1 MAVTTRK
8 GSATRHEALGLSLD
22 DVKGMYRFVLM
33 TRLVSERILQL
44 NRMGRTPFGAGTDGH
59 EGAQIGAAWCIQR
72 GKDWTVPYYRD
83 MGVAFVLG
91 FSALDEFRGVLAKA
105 TDPNSAGRAF
115 LNMFSSPKDR
125 IVSGSVC
132 VGTEFP
138 HAVGLALALKLRKEP
153 YIVFAFG
160 GDASTSTGDFHEAMN
175 FAAVHKLP
183 VVFVIENN
191 LIAISTRIERQTAVK
206 DIADKAAAYAMP
218 GHVADGMDVLDSYEK
233 TRIAAEHARAGGGP
247 SLVELKCYR
256 YQPHTS
262 DDDDSRYRTKQEVE
276 EWRAKDPL
284 KRWADQHSAAVP
296 RVKLKVV
303 DVAGSPSKTALEL
316 RRAAVEDRADAI
328 VVGVAVD
335 YDDAFDNIVQL
346 AHVPVLFT
354 LPIREPATRDGGWAF
369 ALAPTPAQ
377 LSRVVLDDAA
387 RRSGLSSSL
396 IVSDEST
403 TAIIDRIAITTELGR
418 RQVNPI
424 VITVTAADAT
434 GKLRPL
440 LASTSTVI
448 LAGTPRS
455 YVDAARN
462 VKPGTTLY
470 LSYVSEL
477 AEIGDLRDAA
487 ALAVWPGSRWITAS
501 AAAAGGSTV
510 ARSSFVQAYSDRA
523 GPPSTVAASAYD
535 ALALLASVAE
545 KGTASEQMRERL
557 ESSSL

>member
-115 LNMFSSPKDR
+115 LNMFSSPKHR

-153 YIVFAFG
+153 YIVLSFSGA
-160 GDASTSTGDFHEAMN
+160 ASPRTGDFYDAMN

-191 LIAISTRIERQTAVK
+191 LIAISTRIERQAAVK

-218 GHVADGMDVLDSYEK
+218 GHVADGMDMLDSYEK
-233 TRIAAEHARAGGGP
+233 TKIAADHARAGKGP

-262 DDDDSRYRTKQEVE
+262 DDDDSRYRTKTEVE
-276 EWRAKDPL
+276 EWRAKDPV
-284 KRWADQHSAAVP
+284 KRAFAYLRSAGV
-296 RVKLKVV
+296 
-303 DVAGSPSKTALEL
+303 TEQELEAI
-316 RRAAVEDRADAI
+316 RAAL
-328 VVGVAVD
+328 G
-335 YDDAFDNIVQL
+335 
-346 AHVPVLFT
+346 
-354 LPIREPATRDGGWAF
+354 
-369 ALAPTPAQ
+369 
-377 LSRVVLDDAA
+377 
-387 RRSGLSSSL
+387 
-396 IVSDEST
+396 DE
-403 TAIIDRIAITTELGR
+403 IEKAITQAESEPDPRPEDTATH
-418 RQVNPI
+418 VY
-424 VITVTAADAT
+424 AADN
-434 GKLRPL
+434 PL
-440 LASTSTVI
+440 PD
-448 LAGTPRS
+448 GT
-455 YVDAARN
+455 
-462 VKPGTTLY
+462 
-470 LSYVSEL
+470 
-477 AEIGDLRDAA
+477 
-487 ALAVWPGSRWITAS
+487 
-501 AAAAGGSTV
+501 
-510 ARSSFVQAYSDRA
+510 RA
-523 GPPSTVAASAYD
+523 
-535 ALALLASVAE
+535 
-545 KGTASEQMRERL
+545 
-557 ESSSL
+557 